1 MWLPLSLRR
10 PLSDA
15 ATREPD
21 GFARSPSTTTPR
33 VLFVSVL
40 LAAAPLVSVAPS
52 ADEGLPCPVHQT
64 FVAALAARNVVAP
77 EAFTAFFERRER
89 GWAFR
94 LARSQATA
102 LTREFQVPC
111 EEAGAV
117 AALVVER
124 YFAALFLAAPKVV
137 APTRP
142 PRPSPSAAVPPPA
155 VDAGGVE
162 PVELTVPE
170 PLDAGVLE
178 PLDAGLEVAPEP
190 IVDAGVPDVPIVV
203 EPPREPFLH
212 VLPVVWLAAWW
223 EVPPRVSPAV
233 MVAVHLELGRV
244 WRTSVFIASG
254 LPLGQNVAVDET
266 RTGTLVAWSSLGAVS
281 GGACARFERT
291 TLCGDAVIGLRL
303 TSGQST
309 GQLYQRQPALVA
321 MPTAGLRGEFGFR
334 LTPVLSLSTTLVALA
349 PWGRST
355 LQVEGT
361 SSTYATPP
369 VDLLAGVGLS
379 FSL

>member
-1 MWLPLSLRR
+1 M
-10 PLSDA
+10 
-15 ATREPD
+15 
-21 GFARSPSTTTPR
+21 
-33 VLFVSVL
+33 LFVSVL

-52 ADEGLPCPVHQT
+52 ADEGLPCPVHQS

-77 EAFTAFFERRER
+77 EAFTAVFERRER

-94 LARSQATA
+94 LTRAQSTA
-102 LTREFQVPC
+102 LTRELQVPC

-142 PRPSPSAAVPPPA
+142 PRPTPPAAILPTPA
-155 VDAGGVE
+155 VDAGAPEPIDAGVI
-162 PVELTVPE
+162 E
-170 PLDAGVLE
+170 PLDAGVPELV
-178 PLDAGLEVAPEP
+178 DAGLEVTPEP
-190 IVDAGVPDVPIVV
+190 IVDAGVPDVVVLV
-203 EPPREPFLH
+203 EPPPLPREPFLR
-212 VLPVVWLAAWW
+212 VVPVVWLAAWW
-223 EVPPRVSPAV
+223 EVLPRVSPAV
-233 MVAVHLELGRV
+233 MVAAHLELGRV
-244 WRTSVFIASG
+244 WRTSLSIASG
-254 LPLGQNVAVDET
+254 LPLGQNVTVDET
-266 RTGTLVAWSSLGAVS
+266 RTGTLVAWSSLGALS

-309 GQLYQRQPALVA
+309 GQLYQRQPALVV
-321 MPTAGLRGEFGFR
+321 MPTAGLRGELVFR
-334 LTPVLSLSTTLVALA
+334 LTPLLSLSTTLLALV

-369 VDLLAGVGLS
+369 VDLLAGLGLS

>member
-1 MWLPLSLRR
+1 M
-10 PLSDA
+10 
-15 ATREPD
+15 
-21 GFARSPSTTTPR
+21 
-33 VLFVSVL
+33 LFVSVL

-52 ADEGLPCPVHQT
+52 ADDGLPCPVHQH

-77 EAFTAFFERRER
+77 EAFTAVFERRER

-94 LARSQATA
+94 LARAQATA
-102 LTREFQVPC
+102 LTRELQVPC

-124 YFAALFLAAPKVV
+124 YFDALFLAAPKVV

-142 PRPSPSAAVPPPA
+142 PRPSPPAAPVPPPA
-155 VDAGGVE
+155 VDAGVPERVDVG
-162 PVELTVPE
+162 VPE

-178 PLDAGLEVAPEP
+178 PLDAGVLEPFDAGLEVTPEP
-190 IVDAGVPDVPIVV
+190 IVDAGVPDVSIVV

-212 VLPVVWLAAWW
+212 VVPVAWLAAWW
-223 EVPPRVSPAV
+223 EVLPRVSPAV

-244 WRTSVFIASG
+244 WRTSLSIASG
-254 LPLGQNVAVDET
+254 LPLGQNVTVDET

-291 TLCGDAVIGLRL
+291 TLCGDAVIGVRL

-321 MPTAGLRGEFGFR
+321 MPTAGLRGEFVFR
-334 LTPVLSLSTTLVALA
+334 LTPLLSLSTTLLALA

-369 VDLLAGVGLS
+369 VDLLGGLGLS